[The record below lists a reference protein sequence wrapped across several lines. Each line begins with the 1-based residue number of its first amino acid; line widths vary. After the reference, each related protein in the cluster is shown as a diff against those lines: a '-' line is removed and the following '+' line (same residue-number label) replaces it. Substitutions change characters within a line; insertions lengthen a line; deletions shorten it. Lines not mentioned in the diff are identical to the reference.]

1 MKLNI
6 QRIQLKLNELLAYA
20 VYGALVMG
28 TGMGLA
34 VATEQY
40 QQAQLDQDKTFC
52 IGEVQPRPTTAEQD
66 IQEITDY
73 VLMKK

>member
-1 MKLNI
+1 MNKLSTVF
-6 QRIQLKLNELLAYA
+6 AYV
-20 VYGALVMG
+20 VYGALVMS

-34 VATEQY
+34 AATEVY
-40 QQAQLDQDKTFC
+40 QNSPQDKPFC
-52 IGEVQPRPTTAEQD
+52 LGKVQPRPTTAKQD